1 MPVFRY
7 EAVNSAGTT
16 ITGNRQADIV
26 QEVEQWLQKNSLIPI
41 AIEISEE
48 KETNGDEAYPG
59 QQIGWLE
66 KLKSIRIE
74 EIILLCRQLST
85 LLGAGVDLLKGLT
98 ILSRQITHPRLRQI
112 IIEVSYAI
120 EQGSSLSEAFSS
132 YPNVFNPLF
141 INIVHIGEES
151 GNMDKSFHY
160 LADLYEN
167 EKSIREKIKM
177 ATRYPKIVII
187 ALSCAVFFLMSFVIP
202 KFITLFDKA
211 KVALPLPTRILIRTS
226 NFFSDNV
233 LLLILAAAALVI
245 AYRFALNYRQFVMTR
260 DRLRLRV
267 PVLGKLS
274 IKIYMS
280 RFCRVFSLLSRSGIN
295 IIHTLQL
302 STAALDNLVLVSI
315 LNEVREEVEK
325 GTDINQA
332 LASQPYFPE
341 MVVQMVAVGE
351 ETGQMDEMM
360 ARVADYFE
368 VETDYTIKNLSTLIE
383 PLLLLVMGVMV
394 GFIALAIFTP
404 MWDMMS
410 VARGG

>member
-7 EAVNSAGTT
+7 EAVNSTGKT

-26 QEVEQWLQKNSLIPI
+26 QEVEQWMQQNSLIPI
-41 AIEISEE
+41 AIEISEK
-48 KETNGDEAYPG
+48 KETNGDETYPG
-59 QQIGWLE
+59 QQISWLE
-66 KLKSIRIE
+66 KLKSVKIE

-98 ILSRQITHPRLRQI
+98 ILSRQITHPRLKQI

-120 EQGSSLSEAFSS
+120 EQGSSLSEAFSR

-211 KVALPLPTRILIRTS
+211 KVALPLPTRILITIS

-233 LLLILAAAALVI
+233 LLLILATAALVI
-245 AYRFALNYRQFVMTR
+245 AYRFALNYRQVVMTR
-260 DRLRLRV
+260 DRLRLKV

-295 IIHTLQL
+295 IIKTIQL
-302 STAALDNLVLVSI
+302 SAAALDNLVLVSI
-315 LNEVREEVEK
+315 LDNVRAEVEK

-341 MVVQMVAVGE
+341 MVIQMVAVGE

-360 ARVADYFE
+360 GRVADYFE

-404 MWDMMS
+404 MWNMMS

>member
-16 ITGNRQADIV
+16 IIGNRQADIV
-26 QEVEQWLQKNSLIPI
+26 QDVEQWLQKNSLIPV
-41 AIEISEE
+41 AIEISGE

-59 QQIGWLE
+59 QQISWLE

-98 ILSRQITHPRLRQI
+98 IISRQITHPRLKQI
-112 IIEVSYAI
+112 IIEVSYSI
-120 EQGSSLSEAFSS
+120 EQGSSLSEAFRS
-132 YPNVFNPLF
+132 YANVFNPLF
-141 INIVHIGEES
+141 INIVHVGEES
-151 GNMDKSFHY
+151 GNMDKSFQY

-211 KVALPLPTRILIRTS
+211 KVALPLPTRILIMTS

-233 LLLILAAAALVI
+233 LLLILTAAALVI
-245 AYRFALNYRQFVMTR
+245 AYRFALNYRQVVMTR

-295 IIHTLQL
+295 IIHTLKL
-302 STAALDNLVLVSI
+302 AATALDNLVLVSI
-315 LNEVREEVEK
+315 LDEVREDVEK

-332 LASQPYFPE
+332 LAAQPYFPE

-351 ETGQMDEMM
+351 ETGRMDEMM

-368 VETDYTIKNLSTLIE
+368 VEADYTIKNLSTLIE

-404 MWDMMS
+404 MWNMMS